1 MTETTE
7 VMAEDAIQEL
17 FDQYQTLK
25 ETLEQIRGGAAYL
38 SIHSPGAGFTDLKYI
53 KVKEDDFLKR
63 IKGDIMM
70 SLREVRQQ
78 LIQKLTAEADA
89 ELGYPN
95 ADNDRNVEP
104 FPIGTPKSDHRRRSP
119 DTDDGK

>member
-1 MTETTE
+1 MIEAME
-7 VMAEDAIQEL
+7 VVPEDEIVEQ
-17 FDQYQTLK
+17 FKQYQTIK
-25 ETLEQIRGGAAYL
+25 ETLGQIRGGAAYL
-38 SIHSPGAGFTDLKYI
+38 SIHSPGNGFTDLKYM
-53 KVKEDDFLKR
+53 VEESEYLKR
-63 IKGDIMM
+63 IKGDLMM
-70 SLREVRQQ
+70 GLRKARQQ

-104 FPIGTPKSDHRRRSP
+104 FPIGTPKSDHRRHGL